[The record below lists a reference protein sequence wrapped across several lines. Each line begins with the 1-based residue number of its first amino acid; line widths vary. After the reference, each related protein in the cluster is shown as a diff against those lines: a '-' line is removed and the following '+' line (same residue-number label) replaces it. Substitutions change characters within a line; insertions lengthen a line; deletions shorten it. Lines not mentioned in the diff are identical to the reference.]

1 MYITRCRT
9 VRAEV
14 FATLPEA
21 FRKKGVPS
29 SRRAGQRGQP
39 KEAHSFLE
47 GPAFGADGNLYAVD
61 IPFGRIFRIS
71 PLGQVD
77 VALEYE
83 GEPTG
88 MKILADGSALVTDQ
102 MRGLVR
108 IDFTSGKVDAVAARR
123 YAEGYRGLNDLCL
136 SSKGQVYFTE
146 TGFSDMS
153 EPTGRVYRLDPDG
166 TQHVLIRNGPGPNGV
181 VLSPDENTL
190 YVGMTRANAIWRCP
204 LMLDG
209 GSTKV
214 SAFVNLSGGQGP
226 DGIAMDEAGGLAV
239 AHVGLGVVW
248 VFDAKGEPALRIE
261 SPVGDLTTNLVFG
274 GPDRR
279 TLFITEAHSG
289 SVLAARVDV
298 PGLAPRW

>member
-1 MYITRCRT
+1 MAKCRT
-9 VRAEV
+9 VCAEV
-14 FATLPEA
+14 FATLPQE
-21 FRKKGVPS
+21 FRKKGARS

-39 KEAHSFLE
+39 QETHSFLE
-47 GPAFGADGNLYAVD
+47 GPAFGPDGNLYVVD

-71 PLGQVD
+71 PSGQME
-77 VALEYE
+77 VAIEYE

-88 MKILADGSALVTDQ
+88 MKILNDGLARVTDQ
-102 MRGLVR
+102 ARGLVQ
-108 IDFTSGKVDAVAARR
+108 IDFKTKEVVPLAGRHYS
-123 YAEGYRGLNDLCL
+123 EGYRGLNDLCI
-136 SSKGQVYFTE
+136 GQSGAFYFTE
-146 TGFSDMS
+146 TGLSDMRD
-153 EPTGRVYRLDPDG
+153 PAGRVYRLDPDM
-166 TQHVLIRNGPGPNGV
+166 TQHVLIRNGPGPNGI

-190 YVGMTRANAIWRCP
+190 YVGMTRSNSIWRCP
-204 LMLDG
+204 LMVDG

-214 SAFVNLSGGQGP
+214 SAFINLSGGQGP
-226 DGIAMDEAGGLAV
+226 DGIAIDEAGGLAV

-248 VFDAKGEPALRIE
+248 IFDIKGEPVLRIE

-298 PGLAPRW
+298 PGLVRRG